1 MAKEPW
7 EEDIYDKG
15 ENELARSKKTNGVVA
30 NRVLTIL
37 AVIFFVIVIVMVG
50 MMIYLSTG
58 GSSKKAATEGF
69 YNAAKT
75 TSKSSE
81 SSSAPAS
88 SKAASDSSQPQ
99 SSEGTITVQAGE
111 GEAAIA
117 ARAGISIAELERLNP
132 SHMTTGAWYAN
143 PGDVVKIR

>member
-15 ENELARSKKTNGVVA
+15 EKELMRSKKTSDVVA

-37 AVIFFVIVIVMVG
+37 AVIFFIMVITIVG

-58 GSSKKAATEGF
+58 GSSKKAATQGF
-69 YNAAKT
+69 YNTKAI
-75 TSKSSE
+75 SKPSE
-81 SSSAPAS
+81 SSSVPES
-88 SKAASDSSQPQ
+88 SKATSDSSQTQ

-111 GEAAIA
+111 GEASIA

>member
-15 ENELARSKKTNGVVA
+15 EKELTRSKKTSDVVA

-37 AVIFFVIVIVMVG
+37 AVIFFIMVIAIVG

-58 GSSKKAATEGF
+58 GSSKKATTQGF
-69 YNAAKT
+69 YNTKA
-75 TSKSSE
+75 TSKPSE
-81 SSSAPAS
+81 SSSVPES
-88 SKAASDSSQPQ
+88 SKATSDSSQTQ
-99 SSEGTITVQAGE
+99 SSEGTLTVQAGE

>member
-15 ENELARSKKTNGVVA
+15 EKELTRSKKTSDVVA

-37 AVIFFVIVIVMVG
+37 AVIFFIIVITIVG

-58 GSSKKAATEGF
+58 GSSKKAATQGF
-69 YNAAKT
+69 YNTKA
-75 TSKSSE
+75 TSKPSE
-81 SSSAPAS
+81 SSSVPES
-88 SKAASDSSQPQ
+88 SKATSDSSQTQ
-99 SSEGTITVQAGE
+99 SSEGTLTVQAGE

>member
-15 ENELARSKKTNGVVA
+15 EKELMRSKKTSDIVA

-37 AVIFFVIVIVMVG
+37 AVIFFIMVITIVG

-58 GSSKKAATEGF
+58 GSRKKAATQGF
-69 YNAAKT
+69 YNTKA
-75 TSKSSE
+75 TSKPSE
-81 SSSAPAS
+81 SSSVPES
-88 SKAASDSSQPQ
+88 SKATSDSSQTQ
-99 SSEGTITVQAGE
+99 SSEGTLTVQAGE

>member
-15 ENELARSKKTNGVVA
+15 EKELTRSKKSNGAMA

-37 AVIFFVIVIVMVG
+37 AVIFFIMVIAIVG

-58 GSSKKAATEGF
+58 VSSKKAATEGF
-69 YNAAKT
+69 YNATKT

-81 SSSAPAS
+81 SSSVSAS
-88 SKAASDSSQPQ
+88 SAATSDSSQTQ

-111 GEAAIA
+111 GEASIA

>member
-15 ENELARSKKTNGVVA
+15 EKELTRSKKTSDVVA

-37 AVIFFVIVIVMVG
+37 AVIFFIIVITIVG

-69 YNAAKT
+69 YTTKA
-75 TSKSSE
+75 TSKPSE
-81 SSSAPAS
+81 SSSVPES
-88 SKAASDSSQPQ
+88 SKETSDSSQTQ
-99 SSEGTITVQAGE
+99 SSEGTLTVQAGE

>member
-7 EEDIYDKG
+7 EEDIYDEG
-15 ENELARSKKTNGVVA
+15 EKELTRSKKTSDVVA

-37 AVIFFVIVIVMVG
+37 AVIFFIMVSTIVG

-58 GSSKKAATEGF
+58 GSSKKAATEGS
-69 YNAAKT
+69 YNTKA
-75 TSKSSE
+75 TSKPSE
-81 SSSAPAS
+81 SSSVPES
-88 SKAASDSSQPQ
+88 SKATSDSSQPQ
-99 SSEGTITVQAGE
+99 SSEGTLTVQAGE

>member
-15 ENELARSKKTNGVVA
+15 EKELTRSKKTSDVVA

-37 AVIFFVIVIVMVG
+37 AVIFFIIVITIVG

-69 YNAAKT
+69 YNTKA
-75 TSKSSE
+75 TSKPSE
-81 SSSAPAS
+81 SSSVPES
-88 SKAASDSSQPQ
+88 SKATSDSSQPQ
-99 SSEGTITVQAGE
+99 SSEGTLTVQAGE

-117 ARAGISIAELERLNP
+117 ARGGISIAELERLNP